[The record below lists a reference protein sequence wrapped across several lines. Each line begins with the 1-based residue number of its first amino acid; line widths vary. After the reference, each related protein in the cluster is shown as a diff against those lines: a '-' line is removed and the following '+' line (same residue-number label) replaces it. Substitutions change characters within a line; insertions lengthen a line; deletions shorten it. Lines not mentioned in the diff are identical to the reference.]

1 MIAGGSTRTLR
12 RSDLATGARSQRWV
26 LLVTMVGVAASAF
39 PTTLLSASLPDIAK
53 DLHTSTSVISWVQAA
68 PQIAFAVGMPFF
80 GKLGDLY
87 GHRRTFVFGF
97 SAMTI
102 GALATAFAWNA
113 GALIGIRT
121 LAQLAG
127 AATSTAAFG
136 LIASVFEREER
147 SRAIGL
153 YTAVLAMSPVV
164 AVVAGGPIIEQLGWR
179 WLFIF
184 QAIPAAMAIVIG
196 YVILPDTPRRP
207 STGFDYAGAATLGA
221 GITMTLLAVNR
232 GNPWGWTH
240 PVVIA
245 GFIVGP
251 SLLAL
256 FVRIENHT
264 DSPLLPMPMLRR
276 REFSLPVITNGLV
289 QLSYIGGFTIAPF
302 MVKGL
307 FGYKTYTTA
316 LIIAIRPVAFSLTA
330 WIAGRQGRRFDVRFF
345 QISGNALLAVS
356 AAITAFGAWNRSLP
370 LIIVG
375 LALTGAGVGYGRPSN
390 AVSVTNSVHES
401 DVGIATGVLN
411 MVSTIGSAVGTTVML
426 AIVGDHRN
434 GAPFAH
440 ASLLAAAIGVLSVFT
455 GAMVSSRPARAS

>member
-1 MIAGGSTRTLR
+1 
-12 RSDLATGARSQRWV
+12 V
-26 LLVTMVGVAASAF
+26 LFVTMVGVAASAF

-68 PQIAFAVGMPFF
+68 PAIAFAVGMPFF

-87 GHRRTFVFGF
+87 GHRRTFVLGF
-97 SAMTI
+97 TAMTV

-121 LAQLAG
+121 VAQLAG

-136 LIASVFEREER
+136 LIASVFERDER
-147 SRAIGL
+147 ARAIGL
-153 YTAVLAMSPVV
+153 YTAVLAMSPGV

-184 QAIPAAMAIVIG
+184 QAVPAAVAIVVG
-196 YVILPDTPRRP
+196 YVILPDTPRKVGTR
-207 STGFDYAGAATLGA
+207 FDVLGA
-221 GITMTLLAVNR
+221 LTLTGGITATLLAVNR

-240 PVVIA
+240 PVVVG
-245 GFIVGP
+245 GFVIGP
-251 SLLAL
+251 LLLAL

-264 DSPLLPMPMLRR
+264 DSPLLPMTMLRR
-276 REFSLPVITNGLV
+276 REFALPVVTNGLV

-302 MVKGL
+302 MVSRL
-307 FGYKTYTTA
+307 FGYKTYPTA
-316 LIIAIRPVAFSLTA
+316 LIIAIRPVAFSIAA
-330 WIAGRQGRRFDVRFF
+330 WVAGRQAQRFDVRLF
-345 QISGNALLAVS
+345 QISGNAVVAVS
-356 AAITAFGAWNRSLP
+356 AVITAFGAWQRSLP
-370 LIIVG
+370 LLIVG
-375 LALTGAGVGYGRPSN
+375 LILTGAGVGYGRPSN

-440 ASLLAAAIGVLSVFT
+440 ASLVAAVVGVLSVFT
-455 GAMVSSRPARAS
+455 GAIVSSRPTR

>member
-1 MIAGGSTRTLR
+1 
-12 RSDLATGARSQRWV
+12 
-26 LLVTMVGVAASAF
+26 MVGVAASAF
-39 PTTLLSASLPDIAK
+39 PTTLLSASLPDIAE

-68 PQIAFAVGMPFF
+68 PSIAFAVGMPFF

-87 GHRRTFVFGF
+87 GHRRTFVLGF
-97 SAMTI
+97 TAMTI

-136 LIASVFEREER
+136 LIASVFERNDR
-147 SRAIGL
+147 ARAIGL

-184 QAIPAAMAIVIG
+184 QAVPASIAIVVG
-196 YVILPDTPRRP
+196 YIILPDTPRKRG
-207 STGFDYAGAATLGA
+207 TRFDVLGAATLAG
-221 GITMTLLAVNR
+221 GITTTLLAVNR

-240 PVVIA
+240 PIVVG
-245 GFIVGP
+245 GFIFGP
-251 SLLAL
+251 LLLAL

-264 DSPLLPMPMLRR
+264 ESPLLPMAMLRR
-276 REFSLPVITNGLV
+276 REFSLPVVTNGLV

-302 MVKGL
+302 MVARL

-316 LIIAIRPVAFSLTA
+316 LIIAIRPVAFSIAA
-330 WIAGRQGRRFDVRFF
+330 WIAGRQSQRFDVRLF
-345 QISGNALLAVS
+345 QISGNTVVGVS
-356 AAITAFGAWNRSLP
+356 GVVTAFGAWHRSLP
-370 LIIVG
+370 LLMLG
-375 LALTGAGVGYGRPSN
+375 LVLAGAGVGYGRPSN

-426 AIVGDHRN
+426 AIVGDHHN

-440 ASLLAAAIGVLSVFT
+440 ASLVAAVVGVLSVLT
-455 GAMVSSRPARAS
+455 GAIVSSRPTR

>member
-1 MIAGGSTRTLR
+1 VTRSDTAHNLR
-12 RSDLATGARSQRWV
+12 RSDLGTGARSQRWV
-26 LLVTMVGVAASAF
+26 LFVTMVGVAASAF

-68 PQIAFAVGMPFF
+68 PAIAFAVGMPFF

-87 GHRRTFVFGF
+87 GHRRTFVLGF
-97 SAMTI
+97 TAMTV

-121 LAQLAG
+121 VAQLAG

-136 LIASVFEREER
+136 LIASVFERDER
-147 SRAIGL
+147 ARAIGL

-184 QAIPAAMAIVIG
+184 QAMPAAVAIVVG
-196 YVILPDTPRRP
+196 YVILPDTPRKVGTR
-207 STGFDYAGAATLGA
+207 FDVLGA
-221 GITMTLLAVNR
+221 LTLTGGITATLLAVNR

-240 PVVIA
+240 PVVVG
-245 GFIVGP
+245 GFVIGP
-251 SLLAL
+251 LLLAL

-264 DSPLLPMPMLRR
+264 DSPLLPMTMLRR
-276 REFSLPVITNGLV
+276 REFALPVVTNGLV

-302 MVKGL
+302 MVSRL
-307 FGYKTYTTA
+307 FGYKTYPTA
-316 LIIAIRPVAFSLTA
+316 LIIAIRPVAFSIAA
-330 WIAGRQGRRFDVRFF
+330 WVAGRQAQRFDVRLF
-345 QISGNALLAVS
+345 QISGNAVVAVS
-356 AAITAFGAWNRSLP
+356 AVVTAFGAWQRSLP
-370 LIIVG
+370 LLIVG
-375 LALTGAGVGYGRPSN
+375 LILTGAGVGYGRPSN

-440 ASLLAAAIGVLSVFT
+440 ASLVAAVVGVLSVFT
-455 GAMVSSRPARAS
+455 GAIVSSRPTR